1 MTPHAP
7 PAPPAP
13 PVKGTAMTTSLL
25 GVELTADEQ
34 TLFDVYEQL
43 KSLSTRDGLSPCV
56 DANVK
61 EALSNVAI
69 AVTDLGIVFEHLTDY
84 DC

>member
-1 MTPHAP
+1 
-7 PAPPAP
+7 
-13 PVKGTAMTTSLL
+13 MTTSLV
-25 GVELTADEQ
+25 GTALTADEQ
-34 TLFDVYEQL
+34 ALFDVYQQL
-43 KSLSTRDGLSPCV
+43 KSLASREGLAPCV

-84 DC
+84 GC